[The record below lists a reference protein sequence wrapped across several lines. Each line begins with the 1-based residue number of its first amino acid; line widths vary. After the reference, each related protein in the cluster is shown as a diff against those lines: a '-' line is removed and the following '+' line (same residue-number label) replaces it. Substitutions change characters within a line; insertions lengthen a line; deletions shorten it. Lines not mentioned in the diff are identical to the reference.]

1 MILSSHY
8 VIKDILHT
16 LKRKDAEEVRKICS
30 KYASR
35 YRNDKEL
42 IAICEIVSKELE
54 EITEKDFMDIEIRL
68 EELASTRK
76 LDNTGGTGLWY
87 SDRRKLNR

>member
-30 KYASR
+30 KYAGR

-42 IAICEIVSKELE
+42 TAICSMVADEME
-54 EITEKDFMDIEIRL
+54 EITEKDILDIESRL
-68 EELASTRK
+68 EELASIRK

-87 SDRRKLNR
+87 SDRRRLNR

>member
-16 LKRKDAEEVRKICS
+16 VERRDVEEIKRICY
-30 KYASR
+30 KYTSR

-42 IAICEIVSKELE
+42 TRVCDIVMRD
-54 EITEKDFMDIEIRL
+54 IDVIREKGLDEMKSRL
-68 EELASTRK
+68 EELLSVRK
-76 LDNTGGTGLWY
+76 LDAAGGTGLWFA
-87 SDRRKLNR
+87 DRRKINR